1 MPAPDPNRTLTSVEE
16 IAAWRDELQA
26 EGKRLVFT
34 NGCFDLLHPGHTRY
48 LQQAR
53 DLGDAL
59 VIGMNS
65 DRSVRELKGPTRPI
79 NCEEDRAEVL
89 RALRSVD
96 AVVVYDDKR
105 ATHLIEVIRPHIYS
119 KGGDYT
125 VDSLDKEERQALEK
139 AGADIRILPLV
150 AGRSTTNT
158 IKRMSDPLLKLAF
171 LGSGAGTNFQAV
183 IDAVA
188 EGRLAADIVCAISD
202 NAESKFLERAR
213 TAGIPE
219 HYVDPGAD
227 PKRFPATAQQEV
239 YDLLT
244 AANPDVIVLAGFM
257 RLLKDPVISAFSGRI
272 INIHP
277 SLLPKYP
284 GATAIADAL
293 AAGESETGATIHH
306 VTADLDAGPVIA
318 QERVAIAPDE
328 TLATLRAKINAVE
341 QVMIVDVLKSWLN
354 NSFQTR
360 MDTNKH

>member
-1 MPAPDPNRTLTSVEE
+1 
-16 IAAWRDELQA
+16 
-26 EGKRLVFT
+26 
-34 NGCFDLLHPGHTRY
+34 
-48 LQQAR
+48 
-53 DLGDAL
+53 
-59 VIGMNS
+59 
-65 DRSVRELKGPTRPI
+65 
-79 NCEEDRAEVL
+79 
-89 RALRSVD
+89 
-96 AVVVYDDKR
+96 
-105 ATHLIEVIRPHIYS
+105 
-119 KGGDYT
+119 
-125 VDSLDKEERQALEK
+125 
-139 AGADIRILPLV
+139 
-150 AGRSTTNT
+150 
-158 IKRMSDPLLKLAF
+158 
-171 LGSGAGTNFQAV
+171 
-183 IDAVA
+183 
-188 EGRLAADIVCAISD
+188 
-202 NAESKFLERAR
+202 
-213 TAGIPE
+213 
-219 HYVDPGAD
+219 VDPGAD